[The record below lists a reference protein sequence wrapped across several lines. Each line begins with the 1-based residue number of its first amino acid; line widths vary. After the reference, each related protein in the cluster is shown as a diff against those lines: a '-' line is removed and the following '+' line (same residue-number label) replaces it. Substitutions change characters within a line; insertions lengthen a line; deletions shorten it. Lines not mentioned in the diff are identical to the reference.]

1 MKKIFVKASLLLLLL
16 QPMHSF
22 AAGLTGTLNAYSVK
36 EKRLTVNQQIYWV
49 DLENL
54 NITYDGESVGMDPLR
69 PGLRVRV
76 IFSENEKQQGQ
87 GEIIQLEIITRIP
100 GMES

>member
-1 MKKIFVKASLLLLLL
+1 MKKIIINAALLLLLL
-16 QPMHSF
+16 QSISSF
-22 AAGLTGTLNAYSVK
+22 AANVTGTLNGYSVK
-36 EKRLTVNQQIYWV
+36 GKSLTVNQQVYRV

-54 NITYDGESVGMDPLR
+54 KITYDGEFVGMDGLK

-76 IFSENEKQQGQ
+76 IFSGDEQQQGQ
-87 GEIIQLEIITRIP
+87 GAVIQLEIITRIP

>member
-1 MKKIFVKASLLLLLL
+1 MKKIFVKALLLLLLL
-16 QPMHSF
+16 QPVNSF
-22 AAGLTGTLNAYSVK
+22 AAGITGTLNKYSVK
-36 EKRLTVNQQIYWV
+36 EKSLTVNQQIYRV

-54 NITYDGESVGMDPLR
+54 KITYDGESVGMEILK

-76 IFSENEKQQGQ
+76 IFSENERQQNQ
-87 GEIIQLEIITRIP
+87 GEVIQLEVITRIP